1 MGSLLTFLT
10 RLSIEAF
17 YFGMRLT
24 YQICRLS
31 QKRRA
36 HFSPRPEVDRAAASY
51 SHQKN
56 FFFE

>member
-31 QKRRA
+31 QEWRA
-36 HFSPRPEVDRAAASY
+36 HFSSRPEADRATASC
-51 SHQKN
+51 SH
-56 FFFE
+56 